1 MGLRRPRL
9 SVQFPDGIPE
19 ERKRRLDW
27 ADDIPSGPFFT
38 VNLTID
44 SPMEIRSVDTC
55 IGLGE
60 FSKILDTTEVE
71 SAKSQIPPPPI
82 NVKVDLVSTTP
93 ARMRWKPPTVA
104 EFLSYVINYW
114 KIGSISL
121 SAKKETTRCGCT
133 SYQLEGLESET
144 TYQLNICTIAD
155 DGWRNK
161 SSGNFEFTTTET
173 FRFAE
178 TFVRRCQKIGRY
190 DGLDLHQIPLSKV
203 TADRLSTAA
212 DLFLFGW
219 RFRFQ

>member
-1 MGLRRPRL
+1 
-9 SVQFPDGIPE
+9 
-19 ERKRRLDW
+19 
-27 ADDIPSGPFFT
+27 
-38 VNLTID
+38 
-44 SPMEIRSVDTC
+44 MEIRSVDTC

-60 FSKILDTTEVE
+60 FSKILDTSEVE
-71 SAKSQIPPPPI
+71 SAKSQIPPTPI

-203 TADRLSTAA
+203 TAGRLLTAA
-212 DLFLFGW
+212 DLFTLDVTSRPSKQRTILLVGVSGSSK
-219 RFRFQ
+219 RALINAMMNYIDERIRSGSG

>member
-1 MGLRRPRL
+1 
-9 SVQFPDGIPE
+9 
-19 ERKRRLDW
+19 
-27 ADDIPSGPFFT
+27 
-38 VNLTID
+38 
-44 SPMEIRSVDTC
+44 MEIRSVDTC

-60 FSKILDTTEVE
+60 FSKILDTSEVE
-71 SAKSQIPPPPI
+71 SAKSQIPPTPI

-173 FRFAE
+173 FHFAE

-203 TADRLSTAA
+203 TAGRLLTAA
-212 DLFLFGW
+212 DLFTLDVTSRPSKQRTILLVGVSGSSK
-219 RFRFQ
+219 RALINAMMNYIDERIRSGSG

>member
-1 MGLRRPRL
+1 
-9 SVQFPDGIPE
+9 
-19 ERKRRLDW
+19 
-27 ADDIPSGPFFT
+27 
-38 VNLTID
+38 
-44 SPMEIRSVDTC
+44 MEIRSVDTC

-60 FSKILDTTEVE
+60 FSKILDTSEVE
-71 SAKSQIPPPPI
+71 SAKSQIPPTPI

-203 TADRLSTAA
+203 TAGRLSTAA
-212 DLFLFGW
+212 DLFTLDVTSRPSKQRTILLVGVSGSSK
-219 RFRFQ
+219 RALINAMMNYIDERIRSGSG